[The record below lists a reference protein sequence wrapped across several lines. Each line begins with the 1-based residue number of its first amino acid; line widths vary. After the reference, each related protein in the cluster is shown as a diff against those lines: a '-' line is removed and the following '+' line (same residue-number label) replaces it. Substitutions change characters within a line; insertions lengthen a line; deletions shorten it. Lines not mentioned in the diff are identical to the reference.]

1 MSYSVFNFHNGLAF
15 TFHVINIS
23 MIRKILVSSLLA
35 ASIANATAVLADA
48 YYPALK
54 PAQRSYTTLNN
65 VNSVSDTSITDL
77 QAQIDDLDAR
87 LKATSSESTSLRQDL
102 ERQIAALKQSLEGLK
117 AQNTTVQ
124 SDVNSLNTKVVGL
137 IAENEKRANVELEE
151 FIGPFFTAPA
161 GLVLG
166 AVRGSASKSVDHSK
180 DLYDALGGG
189 VWGTAV
195 GVPVGFMGGA
205 VSGLFTGGTKGLVD
219 GVVIGVEEPFSLK
232 SISSEGKYLDFDS
245 YDIF

>member
-1 MSYSVFNFHNGLAF
+1 
-15 TFHVINIS
+15 
-23 MIRKILVSSLLA
+23 MIRKILVSSLLV
-35 ASIANATAVLADA
+35 ASMVNATAVLADA

-54 PAQRSYTTLNN
+54 PAQRSYTTLSN
-65 VNSVSDTSITDL
+65 VSSVSDTSITDL

-87 LKATSSESTSLRQDL
+87 LKATSSESTSLRQEI
-102 ERQIAALKQSLEGLK
+102 ERQIAALKQNIEGLR
-117 AQNTTVQ
+117 AQGTNVQ

-137 IAENEKRANVELEE
+137 IAENEKRADVELEE
-151 FIGPFFTAPA
+151 FIGPFFTAPV

-166 AVRGSASKSVDHSK
+166 AVRGTASKSVDHSK

-189 VWGTAV
+189 VWGTAI
-195 GVPVGFMGGA
+195 GAPVGFIGGA

>member
-1 MSYSVFNFHNGLAF
+1 
-15 TFHVINIS
+15 
-23 MIRKILVSSLLA
+23 MIRKILVSSLLV
-35 ASIANATAVLADA
+35 ASMANAAAVLADA

-54 PAQRSYTTLNN
+54 PAQRSYTTLSN
-65 VNSVSDTSITDL
+65 VSSVSDTSITDL

-87 LKATSSESTSLRQDL
+87 LKATSSESTSLRQEI
-102 ERQIAALKQSLEGLK
+102 ERQIATLKQSIEGLR
-117 AQNTTVQ
+117 AQNTAVQ

-137 IAENEKRANVELEE
+137 IAENEKRADVELEE

-166 AVRGSASKSVDHSK
+166 AVRGTASKSVDHSK
-180 DLYDALGGG
+180 DLYDSLGGG
-189 VWGTAV
+189 IWGTAI
-195 GVPVGFMGGA
+195 GAPVGFIGGA

>member
-1 MSYSVFNFHNGLAF
+1 
-15 TFHVINIS
+15 
-23 MIRKILVSSLLA
+23 
-35 ASIANATAVLADA
+35 
-48 YYPALK
+48 
-54 PAQRSYTTLNN
+54 
-65 VNSVSDTSITDL
+65 
-77 QAQIDDLDAR
+77 
-87 LKATSSESTSLRQDL
+87 
-102 ERQIAALKQSLEGLK
+102 
-117 AQNTTVQ
+117 TVQ

-137 IAENEKRANVELEE
+137 IAENEKRADVELEE

-166 AVRGSASKSVDHSK
+166 AVRGTASKSVDHSK

-189 VWGTAV
+189 IWGTAI
-195 GVPVGFMGGA
+195 GAPVGFIGGA

>member
-1 MSYSVFNFHNGLAF
+1 
-15 TFHVINIS
+15 
-23 MIRKILVSSLLA
+23 MIRKILVSSLLV
-35 ASIANATAVLADA
+35 ASMANAAAVLADA

-54 PAQRSYTTLNN
+54 PAQRSYTTLSN
-65 VNSVSDTSITDL
+65 VSSVSDTSITDL

-87 LKATSSESTSLRQDL
+87 LKATSSESTSLRQEI
-102 ERQIAALKQSLEGLK
+102 ERQIATLKQSIEGLR

-137 IAENEKRANVELEE
+137 IAENEKRADVELEE

-166 AVRGSASKSVDHSK
+166 AVRGTASKSVDHSK

-189 VWGTAV
+189 
-195 GVPVGFMGGA
+195 
-205 VSGLFTGGTKGLVD
+205 S
-219 GVVIGVEEPFSLK
+219 VVIGVEEPFSLK

>member
-1 MSYSVFNFHNGLAF
+1 
-15 TFHVINIS
+15 
-23 MIRKILVSSLLA
+23 MIRKLLVSSLLVG
-35 ASIANATAVLADA
+35 SIMNSTAVLADA

-65 VNSVSDTSITDL
+65 VSSVSDTDITDL

-87 LKATSSESTSLRQDL
+87 LKATSSESTSLREDL
-102 ERQIAALKQSLEGLK
+102 ERQIAVLKQNIEGLK
-117 AQNTTVQ
+117 AQNTNIQ
-124 SDVNSLNTKVVGL
+124 SDINSLNTKVVGL
-137 IAENEKRANVELEE
+137 IAESEKKNDVELEE
-151 FIGPFFTAPA
+151 FIGPFFTAPV

-166 AVRGSASKSVDHSK
+166 AVRGTASKSVDHSK
-180 DLYDALGGG
+180 DLYDAFGGG
-189 VWGTAV
+189 VWGTAI
-195 GVPVGFMGGA
+195 GAPVGFIGGA

-219 GVVIGVEEPFSLK
+219 GLVIGVEEPFSLK